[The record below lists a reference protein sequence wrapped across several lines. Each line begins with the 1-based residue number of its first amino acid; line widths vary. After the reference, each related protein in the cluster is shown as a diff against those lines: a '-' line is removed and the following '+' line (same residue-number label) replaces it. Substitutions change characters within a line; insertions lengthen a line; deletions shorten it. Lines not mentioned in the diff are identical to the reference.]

1 MPFFGGF
8 RSNSAK
14 RSKSATPASSSG
26 ISGGHLDSDN
36 DRHPVKP
43 KSNSF
48 RRFFTSSTQPKKKKP
63 AWDEDQ
69 HRRTSVARSET
80 FAKKDDEQKNIRGT
94 ASVPRDKSGRK
105 ANGGEYWILVTTNN
119 LLGRK

>member
-26 ISGGHLDSDN
+26 VSAGGGGGAPLDSDHN
-36 DRHPVKP
+36 DRQAVKP

-48 RRFFTSSTQPKKKKP
+48 RRFFTSATQPKKKKP

-69 HRRTSVARSET
+69 HRRTSVARSDT
-80 FAKKDDEQKNIRGT
+80 FAKKQEGQQYSRGS

-105 ANGGEYWILVTTNN
+105 SNGGED
-119 LLGRK
+119 

>member
-26 ISGGHLDSDN
+26 VSAGGGGGAPLDSDHN
-36 DRHPVKP
+36 DAAHRQPVKP

-48 RRFFTSSTQPKKKKP
+48 RRFFTSATQPKKKKP

-69 HRRTSVARSET
+69 HRRTSVARSDT
-80 FAKKDDEQKNIRGT
+80 FAKKQDGQQYSRGS

-105 ANGGEYWILVTTNN
+105 SNGGED
-119 LLGRK
+119 

>member
-14 RSKSATPASSSG
+14 SRSKSATPASSSG
-26 ISGGHLDSDN
+26 ISNGGYLPDSEN
-36 DRHPVKP
+36 DRQGPKP

-48 RRFFTSSTQPKKKKP
+48 KRFFISSTQPKKKKP

-69 HRRTSVARSET
+69 HRRTSVARSDT
-80 FAKKDDEQKNIRGT
+80 FTMKQEEPQSNSRKTQ
-94 ASVPRDKSGRK
+94 SVPRDRWGRK
-105 ANGGEYWILVTTNN
+105 QNGGGKKN
-119 LLGRK
+119 